1 MLDYLITNAR
11 IIDPESEDDFYGS
24 LGIKGTTIDCLLHSS
39 SALPSAKETI
49 DAEGGIIIPG
59 FIDVHTH
66 TENSIL
72 CAEKILAM
80 GVTTAVSGN
89 CGHSTDNIETFLAK
103 FDSGGYP
110 VNQVEQIGYSVLRRG
125 VGLDDINRP
134 ADASHID
141 KMKQRAKEAFSSG
154 AAGISFGIEYT
165 PGACSREIIEL
176 AKVAAE
182 EGRFIS
188 IHGRLESPSDLD
200 SLREAL
206 DLALITRTPLIYSH
220 LVYMYYGENLK
231 KALDIIEEYRAKS
244 PNIWVD
250 SGMYTALTTVVR
262 APCFS
267 EEIFL
272 NDESKLSRLRAATG
286 KYAGQFLDR
295 EKYLE
300 MRKHFPNESF
310 IYEPGDPDDVFTAYA
325 SPDILVSSDCVE
337 YKAGQGHPQAAATYP
352 YFFRLLVKETGKLT
366 LLDAIRRC
374 TLLPAKA
381 SGFTTKGRLSAGMD
395 ADVVVLDW
403 QQLREHADFPGKGD
417 PGAPPSGVKHVFV
430 NGVLCIQ
437 NEKRLSGTNG
447 GRSIRR

>member
-11 IIDPESEDDFYGS
+11 IIDPESGGDFYGS
-24 LGIKGTTIDCLLHSS
+24 LGIKGETIDCLFHSS
-39 SALPSAKETI
+39 SVLPSARETI
-49 DAEGGIIIPG
+49 NAEGGILLPG

-89 CGHSTDNIETFLAK
+89 CGHSSDNIETFLAK

-125 VGLDDINRP
+125 AGLDDINRP
-134 ADASHID
+134 AEAKHIEA
-141 KMKQRAKEAFSSG
+141 MKLRAKEAFASG
-154 AAGISFGIEYT
+154 ACGISFGIEYT
-165 PGACSREIIEL
+165 PGASVHEVTEL
-176 AKVAAE
+176 AQLAAQ

-206 DLALITRTPLIYSH
+206 DLALITSAPLIYSH

-231 KALDIIEEYRAKS
+231 KALDIIEEYRAKC
-244 PNIWVD
+244 PNVWVD
-250 SGMYTALTTVVR
+250 SGMYTAFTTVVR

-267 EEIFL
+267 ESIFL
-272 NDESKLSRLRAATG
+272 DDAAKLSRLRAATG
-286 KYAGQFLDR
+286 KYAGQFLDKD
-295 EKYLE
+295 KYLE
-300 MRKHFPNESF
+300 MRKNFPNDSF
-310 IYEPGDPDDVFTAYA
+310 IYEPGDPRDVFTAYE

-337 YKAGQGHPQAAATYP
+337 YKEGQGHPQAAATYP
-352 YFFRLLVKETGKLT
+352 YFFRLLVQETGKLP
-366 LLDAIRRC
+366 LLDAVRRC
-374 TLLPAKA
+374 TLLPARA
-381 SGFTTKGRLSAGMD
+381 SGFTTKGRISPGMD
-395 ADVVVLDW
+395 ADLVILDW
-403 QQLREHADFPGKGD
+403 DNLREHADFPGKGD

-430 NGVLCIQ
+430 NGVLSIQ
-437 NEKRLSGTNG
+437 NEKRLIGSNG